1 MTSEIPYSGAGVDID
16 SADEAVRRLT
26 PHVRSTFR
34 PEVLSDIGG
43 FGSVVAIPNGYQE
56 PVLVSGN
63 DGAGTKPLI
72 AAALDQYDTI
82 GIDVVA
88 MCVDDIVTTGAEPLF
103 FLDQITV
110 GKVDPE
116 RIEQLVIGFAKGCRQ
131 AGCALTGGEIA
142 EHPDIMDEDEFD
154 LSGFAVGVA
163 ERAHIPSKSSVSKGD
178 VLIGLASPGLRCNG
192 YSLARRVF
200 LDGRPLDQPAWAG
213 ANTSLGEEL
222 LRPSVIYAPA
232 VLEVFAELDVHAA
245 AHITGGGLPGNLAR
259 VIETNVAI
267 RVDPTKWRT
276 PEIFDR
282 IAIEG
287 PVSEGE
293 MRKVFNLGIGMV
305 LVVPSDQANETI
317 EIVARHG
324 HEAWVIGDVMAGTG
338 QVKWSNE

>member
-1 MTSEIPYSGAGVDID
+1 
-16 SADEAVRRLT
+16 
-26 PHVRSTFR
+26 
-34 PEVLSDIGG
+34 
-43 FGSVVAIPNGYQE
+43 
-56 PVLVSGN
+56 VLVSGN